1 MLMEMATEP
10 LTEDHRAAL
19 PPAQLATVQRACRHI
34 EARIADGEGGVVT
47 LAELGRHCR
56 MSPWHLQRLFKQVM
70 GVTPRQYGDA
80 KRLERLRAGLQQIP
94 RAKIGS
100 PVHPELAGA
109 TVCHRVDGLPAAKL
123 ESELWTKKWVRVR
136 SQGDLVGV
144 RQSCQI
150 YNNEAEI
157 DATLEIVRN
166 LAAHA

>member
-80 KRLERLRAGLQQIP
+80 KRLERLRAGLQQGDGV
-94 RAKIGS
+94 A
-100 PVHPELAGA
+100 AA
-109 TVCHRVDGLPAAKL
+109 THDDGLGL
-123 ESELWTKKWVRVR
+123 SSRINTR
-136 SQGDLVGV
+136 
-144 RQSCQI
+144 
-150 YNNEAEI
+150 
-157 DATLEIVRN
+157 T
-166 LAAHA
+166 